1 MNDVKRINLCVLL
14 ITLACNAIWT
24 TAGFAQSSVVAEPS
38 AVAKHAQQIDQ
49 LVTEQLKQVRQ
60 DRRPSIN
67 DYTFC
72 RRVYLDAIGR
82 IPTIDELDLFIAD
95 DQADKRSRLISKLL
109 DSKGYQSHWY
119 NYWADLFRVKYVG
132 DKLHHPGNYSEW
144 IKESLRSN
152 KPYDQMAHELINAS
166 GPLYKPGNGA
176 TGFYARE
183 PMPLDHLANS
193 IKTFLGLSI
202 ECAQCHD
209 HPFDHWT
216 QKDFYKLAAFSSKTH
231 LRVDPTPDLE
241 KKKYAKD
248 RKTLKNKSFDE
259 WIVYRES
266 LRVKHA
272 AIFGNGTGF
281 MRLPHDYQYDD
292 GKPFEAM
299 EADVLFGEMPKLDH
313 KFTKAKVDALNK
325 KNFGPP
331 INSRK
336 SLADWMVSPE
346 NPMFT
351 KSVVNRLWHQVMGTE
366 LVGPLG
372 GLSEDDMGTH
382 PELTQELIA
391 IMKSSNYDLK
401 KFLGVLF
408 NSKTYQSKSLALN
421 AEAPDYLL
429 DGPIVRRLSAEA
441 IVDSFLS
448 LKTETPDKYVSTEFR
463 WDGFTNFYDTSQE
476 MDVKDFVDYSIKG
489 PGRGAFQERE
499 EVAARKRNGDIGPKH
514 LWRVS
519 CYGHVDGAH
528 DVAML
533 LGKSDRDLI
542 DGANREP
549 NIPQILYLM
558 NGHLE
563 HEITTQPKVY
573 LHRNLE
579 SVTDPGERMK
589 IIWKAILGR
598 LPKESEMPMV
608 SHDQDDLIWALLN
621 SNEFRFVR

>member
-1 MNDVKRINLCVLL
+1 MIRFFALLCC
-14 ITLACNAIWT
+14 LAASFSG
-24 TAGFAQSSVVAEPS
+24 AVAQSVDPL
-38 AVAKHAQQIDQ
+38 KHAQRMDDLVHERLAQIDQ
-49 LVTEQLKQVRQ
+49 TP
-60 DRRPSIN
+60 RPGIN

-82 IPTIDELDLFIAD
+82 IPTIDELDSFVQDA
-95 DQADKRSRLISKLL
+95 QPDKRGRLIDGLL
-109 DSKGYQSHWY
+109 ESKGYQSHWY
-119 NYWADLFRVKYVG
+119 NYWADLLRVKYVG
-132 DKLHHPGNYSEW
+132 DKLHHPGNYGQW
-144 IKESLRSN
+144 IKEALRTN

-193 IKTFLGLSI
+193 VKTFLGLSI

-209 HPFDHWT
+209 HPFDVWT

-241 KKKYAKD
+241 KKYAKD
-248 RKTLKNKSFDE
+248 RRILKNKSFDE

-266 LRVKHA
+266 VRVKHA
-272 AIFGNGTGF
+272 AIHGNGTGF

-299 EADVLFGEMPKLDH
+299 QADVLFGEMPELDH
-313 KFTKAKVDALNK
+313 RLTKAKLDTLNH

-336 SLADWMVSPE
+336 SFADWMVSPD
-346 NPMFT
+346 NPLFT
-351 KSVVNRLWHQVMGTE
+351 RSIVNRLWHQVMGTE

-372 GLSEDDMGTH
+372 GLSLDEMGPH
-382 PELTQELIA
+382 PELTEKLVA
-391 IMKSSNYDLK
+391 TMKDSGYDLK
-401 KFLGVLF
+401 KFLSVLF
-408 NSKTYQSKSLALN
+408 NSKTYQSKALALG
-421 AEAPDYLL
+421 ADAPEYVL

-448 LKTETPDKYVSTEFR
+448 LKTETPDRYVATEFVY
-463 WDGFTNFYDTSQE
+463 DGFTHFYEKTQK
-476 MDVKDFVDYSIKG
+476 MGVKDFVDYSIKG
-489 PGRGAFQERE
+489 PGRGAFQKRE
-499 EVAARKRNGDIGPKH
+499 EVAAKKRNGDMGPKH

-519 CYGHVDGAH
+519 CYGHVDRSH
-528 DVAML
+528 EVAML
-533 LGKSDRDLI
+533 MGKSDRELI

-563 HEITTQPKVY
+563 HEITTQPNAY
-573 LHRNLE
+573 LHQKLE
-579 SVTDPGERMK
+579 GVKDPEQR
-589 IIWKAILGR
+589 IQVIWKAILGR
-598 LPKESEMPMV
+598 LPNESEMTMV

-621 SNEFRFVR
+621 SNEFRFNK